1 MTMIT
6 GSEGDSCMEQLSR
19 CLESICER
27 TQDFTGMYVVEKLQ
41 MKLRCRALKFLVRLQ
56 RGINTSTARPG
67 FDVLVNLLHLC
78 FRLSLHLPRTSAKH
92 HTAVR
97 AGEARAGSPP
107 AQTKC
112 CGQCKWQR
120 PGRPGQNVR
129 LASPAPLLT
138 LTG

>member
-56 RGINTSTARPG
+56 RGDKYLYSQTG
-67 FDVLVNLLHLC
+67 F
-78 FRLSLHLPRTSAKH
+78 
-92 HTAVR
+92 
-97 AGEARAGSPP
+97 
-107 AQTKC
+107 
-112 CGQCKWQR
+112 
-120 PGRPGQNVR
+120 
-129 LASPAPLLT
+129 
-138 LTG
+138 